1 MSEAL
6 FSPSWYRVASLRP
19 SLRSH
24 AKLHRHQYRGQIWYV
39 LQDRS
44 NERFHRFSP
53 AAFSFIGLMDGKR
66 SVQEIWDLSSSRLGD
81 HAPTQPDV
89 VQLLSQLHAADVLQC
104 DIPPDTAELLARY
117 EKQRQ
122 RKWQRRLMNFFAWQ
136 FPLFDPERFLQ
147 QFIPLVRPFFS
158 WWGAILWCLIVGPAL
173 LVGAAHWSDLT
184 TDLIDRATAPQNLV
198 LLWLLFPVIKAMHEF
213 GHAFA
218 VKAFGGEVHEMG
230 IMILVLSPIPYVEAS
245 ASSAFASKWQRALVG
260 AAGMIVELVLAA
272 IALYV
277 WVSVEPGTVRT
288 LAYNTIL
295 IAGISTVLFN
305 ANPLLRFDGYYIL
318 ADLLEIPNLRQRA
331 NTYVGYLCE
340 RYLFGRDDAPAPY
353 DSAGERAWFVTYAV
367 TSFIYRVTVVT
378 AILLYLTDQLFL
390 LGVVFAVLTAG
401 TWFVLPLGKGVAYL
415 FTSPRIRHVR
425 GRAMA
430 VSMAIVAGLVAVFTL
445 MPAPYRTRAEGV
457 VWIPDEAFVRVEV
470 DAFVK
475 QVVAVPGST
484 VMPGDVLVVCD
495 DPGIETDIQVLEAQ
509 LREVKARIREQFV
522 NDLVKAK
529 ILEEEQRY
537 IEDRLAR
544 ARERRSELVIRS
556 RATGTFVLPKAED
569 LPGRFVKRGELLAH
583 VVDLKTITV
592 RTIVDQNDIDLIR
605 HQLHGVQ
612 VRLAERLAEPMP
624 ASITRLVPSASE
636 ELPSPALGSEGGGQV
651 PLDPRDEKGQKA
663 MKRLFQIDLELP
675 VQQGILNVGG
685 RVYVRFD
692 HGSEAL
698 AAQWYRQG
706 RQLFLARFNV

>member
-6 FSPSWYRVASLRP
+6 FSPSWYRVASLKP

-53 AAFSFIGLMDGKR
+53 AAFSFIGLMDGKK

-104 DIPPDTAELLARY
+104 DIPPDTAELLSRY
-117 EKQRQ
+117 EKQRT

-158 WWGAILWCLIVGPAL
+158 WWGAVLWCLIVGPAL
-173 LVGAAHWSDLT
+173 LIGLAHWSDLT
-184 TDLIDRATAPQNLV
+184 ADMIDRVTTPQNLV
-198 LLWLLFPVIKAMHEF
+198 LLWFLFPVIKALHEF

-272 IALYV
+272 IALYI

-305 ANPLLRFDGYYIL
+305 GNPLLRFDGYYIL
-318 ADLLEIPNLRQRA
+318 ADVLEIPNLRQRA
-331 NTYVGYLCE
+331 NTYLGYLCE
-340 RYLFGRDDAPAPY
+340 RYLFGRDDAPVPY
-353 DSAGERAWFVTYAV
+353 DSTGERAWFVIYAV
-367 TSFIYRVTVVT
+367 SSFIYRVVVVA

-401 TWFVLPLGKGVAYL
+401 TWFVLPLGKGVTYL

-425 GRAMA
+425 GRAVA
-430 VSMAIVAGLVAVFTL
+430 VSMAVMAGLVAVLTL
-445 MPAPYRTRAEGV
+445 VPAPYRTRAEGV
-457 VWIPDEAFVRVEV
+457 IWIPDEAFVRAEV
-470 DAFVK
+470 DGFVT
-475 QVVAVPGST
+475 QVVAAPGST

-495 DPGIETDIQVLEAQ
+495 DPVLETDVKVLEAQ
-509 LREVKARIREQFV
+509 LREVKARIREQFI
-522 NDLVKAK
+522 DDFVKATM
-529 ILEEEQRY
+529 LEEEQRY
-537 IEDRLAR
+537 IEERLAR
-544 ARERRSELVIRS
+544 ARERRSDLVIRS
-556 RATGTFVLPKAED
+556 RAVGTFVLPKAED

-605 HQLHGVQ
+605 HQLRDVQ
-612 VRLAERLAEPMP
+612 VRLAERLADPMP
-624 ASITRLVPSASE
+624 AAITRLVPAASE

-663 MKRLFQIDLELP
+663 MKRLFQVDLELP
-675 VQQGILNVGG
+675 VQQGLLNVGG

-692 HGSEAL
+692 HGREAL